1 MILCLTAWLT
11 GCGTSEPQVIR
22 VPVEK
27 LVVEKVQA
35 PDELLADCPEPN
47 LDTLET
53 NRDLELALG
62 EAIVS
67 LQDCNADKA
76 QLREWQTR

>member
-1 MILCLTAWLT
+1 MALLT
-11 GCGTSEPQVIR
+11 GCGTSEPTVIR

-35 PDELLADCPEPN
+35 PDELLEDCPEPN
-47 LDTLET
+47 LDTLDT
-53 NRDLELALG
+53 TGDLERALG
-62 EAIVS
+62 EAIIY
-67 LQDCNADKA
+67 LQDCNQDKA